1 MIDSK
6 TVTVLAIIS
15 LALSSI
21 VLSTIIGE
29 KKVTREVVTIK
40 EVTFST
46 DKQRIQL
53 FINEL
58 LTKKSAHCLKAI
70 FEAESHTNPKA
81 KNPRSSAKGVGQLLS
96 STYKS
101 IGMKFSDDP
110 LAQVIASLSY
120 ISRHYG
126 SSGPCGALAHHK
138 SKGWY

>member
-40 EVTFST
+40 DVTFTT

-53 FINEL
+53 FIDEL
-58 LTKKSAHCLKAI
+58 LTKKSARCLKAI
-70 FEAESHTNPKA
+70 FQVESHTNPKA
-81 KNPRSSAKGVGQLLS
+81 KNPRSSAKGVGQLLRG
-96 STYKS
+96 TYKN
-101 IGMKFSDDP
+101 IGLKHSDDG
-110 LAQVIASLSY
+110 LAQTVAAIAY
-120 ISRHYG
+120 VARRYDG
-126 SSGPCGALAHHK
+126 NYCKALAHHK